1 MTARPAPA
9 PAPPAST
16 VAIHAQLMLRVLL
29 DERARPSL
37 DGVDWELMER
47 IARHH
52 TVIVRVTDRFM
63 ASGTAPRMLVRAAV
77 EERARGHSM
86 LAVLQHIQSNAARH
100 GLAWM
105 APKALQ
111 RFPDVGDDVDVLVF
125 SDSSATDRL
134 LLEGLPVTRQEPSLT
149 ARVAANTLYSI
160 ATRGDP
166 ASSLVF
172 DVRHGRV
179 GSAGQ
184 HAAFAK
190 TLDRNARAVI
200 MGGTEFRIPSVEDQ
214 LVLQGLEKVTGR
226 RSFHLCDVVQ
236 TIEILRTP
244 QLDWDYVVAT
254 ARSHGGLEGL
264 GCYLSYVD
272 FVNERLLGT
281 ALLPAQIR
289 RRFAPGK
296 WGYPSVREKGFY
308 FPAVQVTG
316 RIQGRQ
322 LGRSLVRGDW
332 DAALRL
338 TLWPLAAITERVRGS

>member
-1 MTARPAPA
+1 MM
-9 PAPPAST
+9 PP

-37 DGVDWELMER
+37 SGVNWELIER
-47 IARHH
+47 VARHH
-52 TVIVRVTDRFM
+52 TVLVRVTDRFM
-63 ASGTAPRMLVRAAV
+63 RSGAAPRMLVRAAV

-86 LAVLQHIQSNAARH
+86 LTLLQHIQSNAARH
-100 GLAWM
+100 GIAWM
-105 APKALQ
+105 APKAWQ

-125 SDSSATDRL
+125 SDNAATDRL
-134 LLEGLPVTRQEPSLT
+134 LLDGLPVTRQEPSLT

-160 ATRGDP
+160 ATGGAGGGGDGP
-166 ASSLVF
+166 AASLVF

-200 MGGTEFRIPSVEDQ
+200 VGGTEFRIPSVEDQ

-236 TIEILRTP
+236 TIEILRAP

-264 GCYLSYVD
+264 GCYLSYAD
-272 FVNERLLGT
+272 YVNERLLGSP
-281 ALLPAQIR
+281 LLPVPIR
-289 RRFAPGK
+289 RRFASSK
-296 WGYPSVREKGFY
+296 WGYPSVRETGFY
-308 FPAVQVTG
+308 FPALQVTG

-338 TLWPLAAITERVRGS
+338 TLWPLAAITERMRGS